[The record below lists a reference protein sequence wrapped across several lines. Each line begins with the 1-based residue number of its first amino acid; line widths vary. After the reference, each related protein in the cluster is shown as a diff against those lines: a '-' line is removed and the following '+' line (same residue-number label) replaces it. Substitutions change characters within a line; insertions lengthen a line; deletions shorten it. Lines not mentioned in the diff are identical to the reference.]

1 MTDTI
6 TKLRK
11 INLTARK
18 EDPEMGKFLTFVLS
32 EVLNVG
38 KNDGNRDTTDE
49 EAQKTIRKVIAKNDE
64 EVKFAKDGGEMIRRQ
79 NALLETILPQQVSM
93 SEVEGFLM
101 EQFGGDNRPANLG
114 PVMKALRDQY
124 GALVDMKQ
132 AGALAKTM
140 FGF

>member
-6 TKLRK
+6 AKLRK

-49 EAQKTIRKVIAKNDE
+49 EAQKAIRKVIAKNDE
-64 EVKFAKDGGEMIRRQ
+64 EVKFAKDDGEMIRRQ

-101 EQFGGDNRPANLG
+101 ETFGGDKRPANLG